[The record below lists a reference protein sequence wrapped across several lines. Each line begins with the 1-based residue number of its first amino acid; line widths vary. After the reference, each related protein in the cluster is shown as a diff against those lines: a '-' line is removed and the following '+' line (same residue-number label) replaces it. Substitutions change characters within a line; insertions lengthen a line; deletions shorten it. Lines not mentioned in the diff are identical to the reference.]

1 MVLIKGLRTGRFNEL
16 LMRGKFKR
24 VQTTLI
30 FALLMMMACVEP
42 YSPPSSKQD
51 MELLVVDG
59 FLNGTS
65 SSANIKLTRTVPL
78 SMAILNP
85 EETGATVSIESDE
98 GDLFALT
105 ETGKGVYEAG
115 HLNLDPSSDY
125 RLKIQTKAGTS
136 YTSDFIEMRQSPA
149 LDSVSWVP
157 EETGTRFY
165 VSGHDPSNKTIFYRY
180 LFTETW
186 EYNVTYFSYFKK
198 AGGMPV
204 LRDLSKGEQVYSC
217 WTNSINTEIL
227 TASTKG
233 LGRDQV
239 SMLPINF
246 IKKKSRQLSTIYS
259 ILVQQR
265 AISQAEYEYWSLIK
279 KTTESLGGLFDP
291 LPSEVIGNVHSDS
304 DPSEKVLGYF
314 SGGYVQEKRI
324 FVRNADLPPDLRGVE
339 GWDFECELKS
349 IPYNQPEL
357 VGSDVFIGTVGIP
370 PTAWTIA
377 TPNCGDCRSLSGDN
391 IKPDYWPQ

>member
-1 MVLIKGLRTGRFNEL
+1 
-16 LMRGKFKR
+16 MRGKFKR
-24 VQTTLI
+24 IQTTLI
-30 FALLMMMACVEP
+30 FALLMMMACVES
-42 YSPPSSKQD
+42 YYPPSSTSD

-65 SSANIKLTRTVPL
+65 SSATVKLTRSVPL
-78 SMAILNP
+78 SISIP
-85 EETGATVSIESDE
+85 FPPETGANVSIENTE
-98 GDLFALT
+98 GDSFSLA
-105 ETGKGVYEAG
+105 ETDKGVYEAD
-115 HLNLDPSSDY
+115 HLNLDPSTGY
-125 RLKIQTKAGTS
+125 RLTIETS
-136 YTSDFIEMRQSPA
+136 SGASYASDFIGLRQSPA

-186 EYNVTYFSYFKK
+186 EYNVTYFSYFRNE
-198 AGGMPV
+198 GGTPV
-204 LRDLSKGEQVYSC
+204 LRNLGAGDQVYNC
-217 WTNSINTEIL
+217 WTNSLNTEVL

-233 LGRDQV
+233 LGRDRV

-246 IKKKSRQLSTIYS
+246 IKKGSRQLSYLYS
-259 ILVQQR
+259 MLVQQR
-265 AISQAEYEYWSLIK
+265 AISQEEYEYWGLIK

-291 LPSEVIGNVHSDS
+291 LPSEVSGNVHNETDA
-304 DPSEKVLGYF
+304 SEKVLGYF

-324 FVRNADLPPDLRGVE
+324 FVRNSELPPALRGVE
-339 GWDFECELKS
+339 RWDFDCEVKS
-349 IPYNQPEL
+349 IPYDQPQL
-357 VGSDVFIGTVGIP
+357 VGTDVFLGTVGIP
-370 PTAWTIA
+370 PVAWSIT